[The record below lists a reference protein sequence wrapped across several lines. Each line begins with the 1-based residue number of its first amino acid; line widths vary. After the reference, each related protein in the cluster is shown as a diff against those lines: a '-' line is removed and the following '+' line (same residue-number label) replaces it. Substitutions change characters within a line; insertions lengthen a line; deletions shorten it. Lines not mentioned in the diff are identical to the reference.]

1 MTRTAPP
8 PEHHIAVD
16 LAASEVLLIHRALV
30 DFAAEAG
37 SDEAFAGRHG
47 ATRTE
52 VEELACRLNGILRAS
67 GL

>member
-1 MTRTAPP
+1 MSRALPR

-16 LAASEVLLIHRALV
+16 LAATEVMLIHRALV
-30 DFAAEAG
+30 DFAAEPG
-37 SDEAFAGRHG
+37 EDEAFATRHG

-52 VEELACRLNGILRAS
+52 VAELACRLNGILRAS

>member
-1 MTRTAPP
+1 MTRAAPR

-16 LAASEVLLIHRALV
+16 LAATEVMLIHRALV
-30 DFAAEAG
+30 DFAAEPG
-37 SDEAFAGRHG
+37 SDDLFAGRHG